1 MSDGEAFGA
10 TTKAMEAAVTE
21 SYAAGKKESK
31 KFAKKTVAQSDA
43 VENEA
48 ELELIWSMT

>member
-1 MSDGEAFGA
+1 
-10 TTKAMEAAVTE
+10 MEAPVTE
-21 SYAAGKKESK
+21 SYAAVKKESK
-31 KFAKKTVAQSDA
+31 KLANKTVAQSYA